1 VVAGGKSSAAT
12 RLALLF
18 RGLDRAYGIYEI
30 PDGKKKGKVQGKAET
45 VRGEITPDL
54 WDLHLR
60 GRQGLGIVP
69 VTDEGTCFF
78 GAIDVDQ
85 YDLDMAKVEQQ
96 CALLGLPMLPTR
108 TKSGG
113 IHLYTFAAEAVSA
126 DLMRSKLEEWSV
138 ALGYGGAEIFPKQSK
153 LASVKDVGNWIN
165 MPYFG
170 ALEGDTERY
179 GIFKGKKLTLD
190 QFVARAEAIR
200 VTEQLLEDLA
210 LPDNEDFEQGPPCL
224 QSLARS
230 GFPEGMRNNGL
241 FAVGVYLKKRYP
253 DDWAKHLDH
262 YNKQYLRPPLT
273 SQEISTL
280 TKTLSRKDYNY
291 TCDKAPIKLFCN
303 RNLCRTREFGV
314 GKAGGDWSLVIG
326 EDVQKIMT
334 DPPHWIVTV
343 NGQRLELFSEYMTNQ
358 RLFAQMCLEKI
369 NVWPGML
376 PADRWRD
383 EVNKILQNA
392 KEIEAPEDSGAGGEL
407 LYHLKQF
414 CTVFPQAETRDEI
427 VVGKPFTEEGRT
439 FFRSADFKR
448 FLESNH
454 YRAMTGAK
462 LYAYLRRYGLQ
473 HHAQYWAAGRNI
485 TVWSVEAYEKVSA
498 KVPAREPGEEGM

>member
-210 LPDNEDFEQGPPCL
+210 LPDNEDFEVRVP
-224 QSLARS
+224 
-230 GFPEGMRNNGL
+230 
-241 FAVGVYLKKRYP
+241 
-253 DDWAKHLDH
+253 
-262 YNKQYLRPPLT
+262 
-273 SQEISTL
+273 
-280 TKTLSRKDYNY
+280 
-291 TCDKAPIKLFCN
+291 
-303 RNLCRTREFGV
+303 
-314 GKAGGDWSLVIG
+314 GGDAEQWPVRGRGLPQEALPRRLGQAPRSLQQAISEATPDQSG
-326 EDVQKIMT
+326 DQHPDQ
-334 DPPHWIVTV
+334 DPI
-343 NGQRLELFSEYMTNQ
+343 
-358 RLFAQMCLEKI
+358 
-369 NVWPGML
+369 
-376 PADRWRD
+376 
-383 EVNKILQNA
+383 
-392 KEIEAPEDSGAGGEL
+392 
-407 LYHLKQF
+407 
-414 CTVFPQAETRDEI
+414 
-427 VVGKPFTEEGRT
+427 EEG
-439 FFRSADFKR
+439 
-448 FLESNH
+448 
-454 YRAMTGAK
+454 
-462 LYAYLRRYGLQ
+462 LQ
-473 HHAQYWAAGRNI
+473 LHL
-485 TVWSVEAYEKVSA
+485 
-498 KVPAREPGEEGM
+498 